1 MKFVCAYVRQKLT
14 KLPGER
20 EKFTIPVKVTDGK
33 SKNKITGKDTGVSND
48 MIDRLDLI
56 DK

>member
-1 MKFVCAYVRQKLT
+1 MIKPQ
-14 KLPGER
+14 GER
-20 EKFTIPVKVTDGK
+20 EKITIPVKVTDGK
-33 SKNKITGKDTGVSND
+33 SKNKITGKDIGDSND